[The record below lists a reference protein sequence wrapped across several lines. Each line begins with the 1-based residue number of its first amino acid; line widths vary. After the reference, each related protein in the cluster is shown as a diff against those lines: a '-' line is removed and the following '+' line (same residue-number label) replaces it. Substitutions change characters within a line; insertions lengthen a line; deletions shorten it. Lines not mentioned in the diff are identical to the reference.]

1 MNDTIKTTEYSA
13 REQNILNILFEGG
26 SMKSSEVFE
35 VLKSHNEKVSLV
47 TVKRALNIL
56 QKKNAIVSKG
66 AGRSVTYEITVR
78 GKLFVGIDASLY
90 CDVEPDKRIAQKTYS
105 HELFENFPPT
115 LFTKEELLVLE
126 EATETYRKKTISI
139 SDTIRRKEIERLV
152 IELAWK
158 SSKIEGNTYTLLD
171 TEKLL
176 MENIPAEGHDP
187 DEARMILNHKDAFSY
202 VHENTALFKT
212 LSRAD
217 IEDVHTLLVKDLGVG
232 KGLRSKGVGVR
243 GSVYRP
249 LDTSYQIGEAVEALC
264 EAVNKLASPYDKALL
279 VLLGISYIQPFE
291 DGNKRTSRLVADA
304 VLLAHQC
311 APLSY
316 RSVDEVQYRNAM
328 LVFYERNSLV
338 SFRKLFIEQYLFAAE
353 NYTVV

>member
-1 MNDTIKTTEYSA
+1 MNDTNTTNEYTA
-13 REQNILNILFEGG
+13 REHEILKILFESGTL
-26 SMKSSEVFE
+26 KSSEVFD
-35 VLKSHNEKVSLV
+35 VLKNHDEKVSLV
-47 TVKRALNIL
+47 TVKRALSVL
-56 QKKNAIVSKG
+56 QKKKAILSKG
-66 AGRSVTYEITVR
+66 AGRSVAYEISVP

-90 CDVEPDKRIAQKTYS
+90 CVVEPDKRIGQKTYS
-105 HELFENFPPT
+105 HDLFENIPST
-115 LFTKEELLVLE
+115 LFTKEELFVLE
-126 EATETYRKKTISI
+126 EATDTYREKSISV
-139 SDTIRRKEIERLV
+139 SDTIRKKELERLV

-176 MENIPAEGHDP
+176 LENIPAEGHDP
-187 DEARMILNHKDAFSY
+187 DEAHMILNHKDAFSY
-202 VHENTALFKT
+202 VRENTGLFKKLT
-212 LSRAD
+212 RAN
-217 IEDVHTLLVKDLGVG
+217 IEDVHSLLVKDLGVG

-249 LDTSYQIGEAVEALC
+249 LDTKYQIEEAVEALC
-264 EAVNKLASPYDKALL
+264 EAVNRLTSPYDKAML

-316 RSVDEVQYRNAM
+316 RSVDEVEYRNAM
-328 LVFYERNSLV
+328 LVFYERNSII

>member
-1 MNDTIKTTEYSA
+1 MNDTIRTTEYSA
-13 REQNILNILFEGG
+13 REQDILKILFEGG

-35 VLKSHNEKVSLV
+35 VLKNHDEKVSLV
-47 TVKRALNIL
+47 TVKRALSVL
-56 QKKNAIVSKG
+56 LKKNAIFSKG
-66 AGRSVTYEITVR
+66 AGRSVSYEISVP
-78 GKLFVGIDASLY
+78 GKLFIETDASLY
-90 CDVEPDKRIAQKTYS
+90 CNVEPDKRVGQKTYS
-105 HELFENFPPT
+105 HELFESIPST
-115 LFTKEELLVLE
+115 LFTKEEQSVLE
-126 EATETYRKKTISI
+126 VATDTYRKKSISV
-139 SDTIRRKEIERLV
+139 SDTIRKKELERLV

-187 DEARMILNHKDAFSY
+187 DEARMLLNHKDAFSY
-202 VHENTALFKT
+202 VHENTALFKK
-212 LSRAD
+212 LSRSD
-217 IEDVHTLLVKDLGVG
+217 IEDVHTLLTKNLGVG
-232 KGLRSKGVGVR
+232 KGFRSKGVGVR

-249 LDTSYQIGEAVEALC
+249 LDTRYQIEEAVEALC

-291 DGNKRTSRLVADA
+291 DGNKRTSRLIADA
-304 VLLAHQC
+304 VLMAHQC

-316 RSVDEVQYRNAM
+316 RSVDEVEYRNTM

-353 NYTVV
+353 NYTAV